1 MKKIIVSLAMFAGSF
16 ACMAQD
22 VFAPVLQ
29 QIEQSSTALQ
39 ALRQQMEAEK
49 LQNKT
54 GLTPEDPEVEF
65 GYLWGSPAAIGTRKD
80 VGISQSFD
88 FPTAYVQRGKL
99 SALQNSSTE
108 WHFRTERMQLLL
120 TAKDLCIDLIYRNK
134 MKAMYTRQLRNAERI
149 VEAYEK
155 MLQSGETN
163 RMEYNKARLNLAT
176 AKEELR
182 RTELEREQ
190 LLARLAALNGG
201 KAIAFDV
208 TEYAAQPLAADF
220 EQWFLDA
227 EANNPALQYLR
238 SQVEVARRQV
248 KVSQA
253 EGLPKMSVGYMGEF
267 VGSEHFQGI
276 SVGMSIPLW
285 HNKNRVKQAEAAAIA
300 SAQTAED
307 NRLQYYHHLK
317 SLHNQA
323 IGLQQCVALYTS
335 SLKENSN
342 ESLLMKA
349 FEKGELTLL
358 EYLLEME
365 YIYDCQQ
372 KQAEAEKDLAHLCA
386 ELTAYTL

>member
-1 MKKIIVSLAMFAGSF
+1 MKKTILSIALFAGSF

-99 SALQNSSTE
+99 SALQNNSTE

-120 TAKDLCIDLIYRNK
+120 AAKNLCIDLIYRNK
-134 MKAMYTRQLRNAERI
+134 MKAMYTRQLHNAERI

-182 RTELEREQ
+182 RTDLEREQ
-190 LLARLAALNGG
+190 LLAKLAALNGG
-201 KAIAFDV
+201 KAIAFGE

-220 EQWFLDA
+220 EQWFLEA

-323 IGLQQCVALYTS
+323 TGLQQCVALYTS

-342 ESLLMKA
+342 ETLLTKA

>member
-1 MKKIIVSLAMFAGSF
+1 MKKIIVSLALFAGSF
-16 ACMAQD
+16 ACLAQD

-99 SALQNSSTE
+99 SALQNNSTE

-201 KAIAFDV
+201 KAIAFDA

-220 EQWFLDA
+220 EQWFLEA
-227 EANNPALQYLR
+227 EANNPALQ
-238 SQVEVARRQV
+238 
-248 KVSQA
+248 
-253 EGLPKMSVGYMGEF
+253 
-267 VGSEHFQGI
+267 
-276 SVGMSIPLW
+276 
-285 HNKNRVKQAEAAAIA
+285 
-300 SAQTAED
+300 
-307 NRLQYYHHLK
+307 
-317 SLHNQA
+317 
-323 IGLQQCVALYTS
+323 
-335 SLKENSN
+335 
-342 ESLLMKA
+342 
-349 FEKGELTLL
+349 
-358 EYLLEME
+358 
-365 YIYDCQQ
+365 
-372 KQAEAEKDLAHLCA
+372 
-386 ELTAYTL
+386 